1 MRMVGL
7 AGGLALTLAL
17 VMSAGVAE
25 AQVAPTRSASAA
37 DGDIVVRGRRDRPSN
52 WREAETQHVIV
63 LSDGR
68 EGEVTEIAHNLER
81 LYFLL
86 SVLLNRAEKA
96 DDTVKLRVT
105 LIGDVAEF
113 QNMDLRNLRWQQG
126 PYNAAFDIRRYYDPR
141 QDGAVLATTRID
153 QRVVLQRGQAVADV
167 LQGVQLPNA
176 QPVGGPPGSSGG
188 AGAGPGGQ
196 AGLFGLQSNAD
207 LIRPINEE
215 SVPLT
220 AEGMIYAGFAQHY
233 LTTFFPAAYPRWYLD
248 GFGQLFSTLVVRGDT
263 VMEYGRAPAGTTAV
277 LHRFGNFKLAD
288 VLSGAYLAQSAD
300 KTRWTPVHAWMLTH
314 FLFFSPTRGGQFR
327 SYLQAVAN
335 GRPSGEAAAVFG
347 DADVLAKELRAYFY
361 AKKPFERMT
370 YPAMRADTPIVRRL
384 SQGDAAFVKG
394 RLELGSRVESV
405 TGTEG
410 RGQAQREAWLKR
422 LRSDAAKFPAD
433 EGAQVLLAEAECRS
447 GQSGQSGACGAAA
460 DRALALA
467 PNDSAALTWSGV
479 AMTQQAVALT
489 GEPRTAMLRKARA
502 TIARANRADTEAP
515 GPLIAYHRSFAL
527 AGETAPVIAVDG
539 LTKALTLVPNASATR
554 LGLGTELASRGNTP
568 AARGTL
574 MPVAR
579 GGYDSPERRQ
589 AVAVLD
595 ALPQP

>member
-1 MRMVGL
+1 MRMAGL
-7 AGGLALTLAL
+7 AGGLA
-17 VMSAGVAE
+17 VMMSAGLAH
-25 AQVAPTRSASAA
+25 AQVAPTPAA
-37 DGDIVVRGRRDRPSN
+37 AAGDIVVRSQRDRLSN
-52 WREAETQHVIV
+52 WRQAESQHVIV

-68 EGEVTEIAHNLER
+68 EGEVTAIAHNLER
-81 LYFLL
+81 LFFLL
-86 SVLLNRAEKA
+86 SVLLNRVEKV

-113 QNMDLRNLRWQQG
+113 QSMNLRNLRWQQG
-126 PYNAAFDIRRYYDPR
+126 PYNAVFDIRRYYDPR
-141 QDGAVLATTRID
+141 EDGAVLATTRID
-153 QRVVLQRGQAVADV
+153 QRVVLQRGQSVADV
-167 LQGVQLPNA
+167 LQGIQLSNVQPDPGA
-176 QPVGGPPGSSGG
+176 PPGSSTG
-188 AGAGPGGQ
+188 AGVGGQ

-207 LIRPINEE
+207 LIRPVNEE

-263 VMEYGRAPAGTTAV
+263 VMEYGRAPVGTTAV
-277 LHRFGNFKLAD
+277 LHRFGNFNLAD
-288 VLSGAYLAQSAD
+288 VLSGAYLEQSAD

-314 FLFFSPTRGGQFR
+314 FLFFSPTRSGQLR

-335 GRPSGEAAAVFG
+335 GRSSAEAAAVFG
-347 DADVLAKELRAYFY
+347 DPDVLAKELRAYFY

-370 YPAMRADTPIVRRL
+370 YPATRTDTPLVRRL
-384 SQGDAAFVKG
+384 SLGDAAFVKG
-394 RLELGSRVESV
+394 RLELGSRI
-405 TGTEG
+405 EG
-410 RGQAQREAWLKR
+410 ATASPAQRDAWLKR

-433 EGAQVLLAEAECRS
+433 GRAQVLLAEAECRS
-447 GQSGQSGACGAAA
+447 DHGAACVAAA

-479 AMTQQAVALT
+479 ATTQQALALT
-489 GEPRTAMLRKARA
+489 GETRTAMLRKARA

-515 GPLIAYHRSFAL
+515 GPLIAYYRSFVA
-527 AGETAPVIAVDG
+527 AGETAPAIAVDG
-539 LTKALTLVPNASATR
+539 LAKALTLVPNASATR
-554 LGLGTELASRGNTP
+554 LTLGTELASRGNAP
-568 AARGTL
+568 VARGTL

-579 GGYDSPERRQ
+579 GGYDSPERAK

-595 ALPQP
+595 SLPAR